1 MKHLL
6 FIALTLLLTVSAVA
20 SDLDRRPKKK
30 RKKNKTEQRAEQT
43 PAAAPVEQQPAV
55 PEPAPAAG
63 QEKEEPEPVVPLN
76 DIQLGFTPGQTDSL
90 VTVWGQTHR
99 QDAFENFFKE
109 YVRIDSAKVC
119 RTDHDSLYVRRLR
132 DLASPVP
139 LPFNDLVR
147 RSILKYTS
155 SPDGVISRV
164 LGRSQ
169 YYFPIIEQELLKA
182 GLPVELRSLSIIESA
197 LLPTALSRMGA
208 SGLWQ
213 FMPTTGRS
221 YGLEV
226 NSMVDERRDPIRAS
240 QAACRFLKDLY
251 NMYQDWTLAIAAY
264 NCGPGNVNKAFA
276 RAGKGSRTFWDIYP
290 YLPSETRDYVPAFIG
305 ASYAYAYHAQH
316 GINVTEPP
324 VPLAVDTLHINR
336 LMHFGQVAST
346 IDLPIET
353 LRLLNP
359 QYVMDIIPATN
370 KTYTLVVPQR
380 KAIEF
385 IEHEQEIFAKDSTYL
400 KEYINPANIDKKK
413 LEHSARNASYYRVKR
428 GDTLGAIASRH
439 RVSVKQLMRLNK
451 IRNPRALRAGQRLR
465 IR

>member
-6 FIALTLLLTVSAVA
+6 FVTLTLLLTTSIFAA
-20 SDLDRRPKKK
+20 DLDRRPKKK
-30 RKKNKTEQRAEQT
+30 RKKAKTEQSVTET
-43 PAAAPVEQQPAV
+43 PAPQPVEQV
-55 PEPAPAAG
+55 KPEPEETEPVR
-63 QEKEEPEPVVPLN
+63 EEPPVRLN
-76 DIQLGFTPGQTDSL
+76 DLQLGYTPEQTDSL
-90 VTVWGQTHR
+90 AAVWGEAHR
-99 QDAFENFFKE
+99 QDAFENFFRE
-109 YVRIDSAKVC
+109 YVRIDSTKVC
-119 RTDHDSLYVRRLR
+119 RTDHDSLYVRRLH
-132 DLASPVP
+132 DMASPIP

-147 RSILKYTS
+147 RSILKYTA

-169 YYFPIIEQELLKA
+169 YYFPIIEQELLRA

-197 LLPTALSRMGA
+197 LMPTALSRMGA

-276 RAGKGSRTFWDIYP
+276 RAGSGSRTFWDIYP
-290 YLPSETRDYVPAFIG
+290 YLPAETRDYVPAFIG

-336 LMHFGQVAST
+336 LMHFGQISST

-353 LRLLNP
+353 LRMLNP
-359 QYVMDIIPATN
+359 QYVMDIVPATN

-380 KAIEF
+380 KAVEF
-385 IEHEQEIFAKDSTYL
+385 IEHEKEIFAKDSTYL
-400 KEYINPANIDKKK
+400 KEYINPSNIDKKK
-413 LEHSARNASYYRVKR
+413 LERSARSASFYRVKR
-428 GDTLGAIASRH
+428 GDTLGGIAARH
-439 RVSVKQLMRLNK
+439 HVSVKQLMRLNK